1 MGTFYSLFMDKV
13 ANASRARVSGLAAIA
28 ATLAVVAGCAAQA
41 APRTDDA
48 PSPTAS
54 PAVSV
59 APSPAPS
66 TATAPT
72 TVTADPP
79 GAIKNVVLLLADDLD
94 TVTFD
99 QVPRLRALH
108 RQGLSMR
115 NMVVTDSLCCPS
127 RTSILRSQYV
137 HNHGVVSNLQVSGG
151 GWYTFDQKGEE
162 QDCLPT
168 WLHAAGID
176 TAFVGKY
183 LNGYGE
189 DGDPTAIPPGWD
201 RWFVPTTKSGMY
213 RGYGYTV
220 NDNGQ
225 LVTYG
230 VSRKDFLN
238 DVMTKKAVD
247 FIEQT
252 DGPFY
257 LQVNSTAPH
266 DPVPVADR
274 HLGSHPRAHVPRTAA
289 FNEKGQNP
297 PRWRAHKRLIT
308 GDRLAR
314 YDRYWRQRV
323 QSAESFADS
332 VQAVTRALRKKGV
345 LDSTLIIVTSDNGF
359 HVASRR
365 LPPGKRTPYREDT
378 VVPAVVIGPGITPG
392 TRTTAMTSTIDLAP
406 TIAEVLGAATPQFAD
421 GRSLAPL
428 FADPSVSTWRTG
440 VLSESLGESS
450 FADPDYQTIK
460 PPKFH
465 ALRTQQWLYVE
476 YETGARELYDRR
488 SDPAELRNIVD
499 STDPAVV
506 ASLSEHLAALTEC
519 SGPTCRTADTW

>member
-1 MGTFYSLFMDKV
+1 MDKV
-13 ANASRARVSGLAAIA
+13 VKAPARRLTGLIAVLAATSI
-28 ATLAVVAGCAAQA
+28 VMGCAAQA
-41 APRTDDA
+41 APRADDVPGTA
-48 PSPTAS
+48 ASAQPTPVGDTGAS
-54 PAVSV
+54 A
-59 APSPAPS
+59 APSPAP
-66 TATAPT
+66 
-72 TVTADPP
+72 VTANPP

-94 TVTFD
+94 ATTFD
-99 QVPRLRALH
+99 QVRRLRQLH
-108 RQGLSMR
+108 RQGLTLR

-162 QDCLPT
+162 KDCLPT
-168 WLHAAGID
+168 WLHAAGI
-176 TAFVGKY
+176 TTGFVGKY

-220 NDNGQ
+220 NDNGN

-230 VSRKDFLN
+230 VNRKDFLN
-238 DVMTKKAVD
+238 DVMTKKAVN
-247 FIEQT
+247 FIAQT

-274 HLGSHPRAHVPRTAA
+274 HLGSHANAKVPRTAA
-289 FNEKGQNP
+289 FNNRGENP
-297 PRWRAHKRLIT
+297 PRWRSHKRVINNQ
-308 GDRLAR
+308 RMAR
-314 YDRYWRQRV
+314 YDRYWRQRI
-323 QSAESFADS
+323 QSSESFADS
-332 VQAVTRALRKKGV
+332 VQAVTQALRKKGV

-378 VVPAVVIGPGITPG
+378 IVPAVVIGPGITPG
-392 TRTTAMTSTIDLAP
+392 TRSNAMTSTIDLGP
-406 TIAEVLGAATPQFAD
+406 TIAEVLGAQAPEFAD
-421 GRSLAPL
+421 GRSLTPVLANP
-428 FADPSVSTWRTG
+428 ASPSPWRTG
-440 VLSESLGESS
+440 VLSESLGEST

-465 ALRTQQWLYVE
+465 ALRTREWLYVE
-476 YETGARELYDRR
+476 YETGTRELYNRR
-488 SDPAELRNIVD
+488 SDPAELRNVVD
-499 STDPAVV
+499 STDPAIV
-506 ASLSEHLAALTEC
+506 ASLSEHLAALVACT
-519 SGPTCRTADTW
+519 GPTCRTADTW